1 MPFWFWIIMAVIIFA
16 FITLVRRWYDYSIL
30 FTIAIGFAV
39 NANIFNSSNV
49 PVYLGDLVFAI
60 DSILYTG
67 FMFAVIICAR
77 EYGVRK
83 AKILTSSSIAAI
95 LVSASIEFLANV
107 SSFGYATEYLIST
120 LSYVYSALGTFLGVW
135 LMLYIYSKLDA
146 LKTHVALNF
155 IFCVIIT
162 SVVNTAV
169 YYGLMAL
176 TLGSIIAVWQVLLG
190 SFIGKIICI
199 ALGLISYYINT
210 HFWIPK
216 DLLGKYV
223 NKSCY
228 INDEATKQEQID
240 KND

>member
-1 MPFWFWIIMAVIIFA
+1 
-16 FITLVRRWYDYSIL
+16 
-30 FTIAIGFAV
+30 
-39 NANIFNSSNV
+39 
-49 PVYLGDLVFAI
+49 
-60 DSILYTG
+60 
-67 FMFAVIICAR
+67 
-77 EYGVRK
+77 
-83 AKILTSSSIAAI
+83 
-95 LVSASIEFLANV
+95 
-107 SSFGYATEYLIST
+107 
-120 LSYVYSALGTFLGVW
+120 
-135 LMLYIYSKLDA
+135 MLYIYSKLDA

-176 TLGSIIAVWQVLLG
+176 TLGSIIAGWQVLLG
-190 SFIGKIICI
+190 SFLGEISWI

-210 HFWIPK
+210 HLWIPK